1 MKVTLHN
8 PYVKKEIFVE
18 EDKKYY
24 ENELQRIYDNEI
36 EFIIFTDAKTGNPIT
51 IRPSNWAMIEI
62 EGDWA
67 AIETEGNW
75 TMIEVEE

>member
-1 MKVTLHN
+1 MKLKLHN
-8 PYVKKEIFVE
+8 PYIEKEIFVE

-24 ENELQRIYDNEI
+24 GNELQRMYDNEI
-36 EFIIFTDAKTGNPIT
+36 EFIIFTDEKTGNPIT
-51 IRPSNWAMIEI
+51 IRPSDWAMIEI

-75 TMIEVEE
+75 AIIEVEE

>member
-1 MKVTLHN
+1 MKLKLHN
-8 PYVKKEIFVE
+8 PYIEKEIFVE

-24 ENELQRIYDNEI
+24 GNELQRMYDNEI
-36 EFIIFTDAKTGNPIT
+36 EFIIFTDEKTGNPIT

-75 TMIEVEE
+75 AIIEVEE